1 MLKNAL
7 GHITCETTYV
17 DYAIDVQKHLVGGFN
32 PSKKMK
38 VNGKDYPISYI
49 MEKKHM
55 FETTN
60 QLYDVYCMVMIT
72 IGVFR
77 AHKMLY
83 QIGVCY
89 FYQKNMVKSC

>member
-1 MLKNAL
+1 
-7 GHITCETTYV
+7 
-17 DYAIDVQKHLVGGFN
+17 
-32 PSKKMK
+32 
-38 VNGKDYPISYI
+38 
-49 MEKKHM
+49 M

-83 QIGVCY
+83 QIGVRY